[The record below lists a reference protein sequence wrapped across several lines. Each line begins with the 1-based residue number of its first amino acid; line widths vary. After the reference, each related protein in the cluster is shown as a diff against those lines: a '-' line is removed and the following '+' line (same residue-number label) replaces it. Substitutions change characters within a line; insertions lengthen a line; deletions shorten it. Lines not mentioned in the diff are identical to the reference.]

1 MPIIIHRIFLAG
13 LALVTFAFC
22 ALMAQQRDV
31 SSNVTVH
38 RIGFLALRP
47 LPQIAPSL
55 SAFKDGMR
63 ELGYLEGKDYVLEVR
78 LANDDP
84 TRYPAL
90 VAELSRLKV
99 ELIVAGSTPAAIA
112 IHETNPTMPIVV
124 GRGPDLVGAK
134 LAESA
139 AHPGGVVTGIEELAA
154 GMTDKRLRFLKQAV
168 PAIVRVAVL
177 SPAPTQGSHALQ
189 YNEAEQTAKA
199 IGVTLRAY
207 RVSAT
212 SDFEKVF
219 DDIAKDRADAI
230 LAFNGVLPR
239 PIQERIIQLAAKH
252 RLPAIYPARDFVEIG
267 GLMSYGQRGP
277 EMFRFAAT
285 YVDKIFKGAKP
296 ADLPLTPW
304 TKLYLSVNT
313 KTAATLDIALPPSFL
328 SQVNDTVK

>member
-1 MPIIIHRIFLAG
+1 MKTKIISSRFVWRTTTRLDIQSLA
-13 LALVTFAFC
+13 T
-22 ALMAQQRDV
+22 
-31 SSNVTVH
+31 
-38 RIGFLALRP
+38 
-47 LPQIAPSL
+47 
-55 SAFKDGMR
+55 
-63 ELGYLEGKDYVLEVR
+63 
-78 LANDDP
+78 
-84 TRYPAL
+84 
-90 VAELSRLKV
+90 ELSRLNV
-99 ELIVAGSTPAAIA
+99 ELIIAGSTPAAIA

-139 AHPGGVVTGIEELAA
+139 DHPGGVVTGIEELAP
-154 GMTDKRLRFLKQAV
+154 GMTDKRLRFLKQVV
-168 PAIVRVAVL
+168 PTIIRVAVL

-189 YNEAEQTAKA
+189 YKEAEQTAKA
-199 IGVTLRAY
+199 IGLTLRAY
-207 RVSAT
+207 RVTAK

-296 ADLPLTPW
+296 ADLPLTAW

-313 KTAATLDIALPPSFL
+313 KTAATLNIALPPSFL